1 MAEDLTLFQSARP
14 RPHRREILQVGFSGF
29 LGLGL
34 HHVVGATRLAA
45 ALSERERGRVKSV
58 IFVFLTGA
66 PSHQDMWDLKPE
78 APVGIR
84 GEFEPIDTN
93 VSGVQISE
101 HLPRLS
107 KLADKYAIIRS
118 MTHSLPSHE
127 HGTHRML
134 TGINKEPPGSTHMVS
149 RNDWPC
155 YASGLQYLRPRPDG
169 LPSGVMLPTY
179 LNNGYGFCGQNAGF
193 LGGDYDPWHVTKNPN
208 DKNFRIEELELS
220 PGLTVE
226 RLDSRRDL
234 LQSIDAQRRALE
246 ETAIVRDMSQRM
258 KQAHNVLTGNSRF
271 QEAFDMDREPVEM
284 RDRYGRHLFGQSL
297 LLSRRLVEAGIPI
310 VQANMGSMNHW
321 DLHTQ
326 NFKRLKGERLPP
338 FDQGMSALITDLD
351 ERGLLEQTLIVATGE
366 FGRTPQINANAGR
379 DHWSRVF
386 SAVFFGGGISGGQV
400 IGASDAMASDP
411 ATRGW
416 YPADFGA
423 TIYSALGIDVESLVI
438 DRLNRPHQLNA
449 GTVISPL
456 YA

>member
-1 MAEDLTLFQSARP
+1 MAKGSP
-14 RPHRREILQVGFSGF
+14 RLPTASPNRREMLQVGFSSF

-34 HHVVGATRLAA
+34 HQLVGGERSASAA
-45 ALSERERGRVKSV
+45 SENSQSGVKSV

-78 APVGIR
+78 APDGIR
-84 GEFEPIDTN
+84 GEFQPIDTN
-93 VSGVQISE
+93 VPGVQISE
-101 HLPRLS
+101 HLPL
-107 KLADKYAIIRS
+107 LAQQADKYAIIRS

-134 TGINKEPPGSTHMVS
+134 TGINQEPPGSTHMVS
-149 RNDWPC
+149 RQDWPC
-155 YASGLQYLRPRPDG
+155 YASGMQYLRPRPDG

-179 LNNGYGFCGQNAGF
+179 LNNGYGFCGQHAGF
-193 LGGDYDPWHVTKNPN
+193 LGGDYDPWHITKNPN
-208 DKNFRIEELELS
+208 DKNFSIDELKLS

-226 RLDSRRDL
+226 RIGGRQSL
-234 LQSIDAQRRALE
+234 LNSIDAQQQTLDQNAS
-246 ETAIVRDMSQRM
+246 VRDMSQRM
-258 KQAHNVLTGNSRF
+258 KQAHNLLVGNNRF
-271 QEAFDMDREPVEM
+271 REAFEMDSESPEM

-321 DLHTQ
+321 DTHNQ
-326 NFKRLKGERLPP
+326 NFKRLKESHLPP
-338 FDQGMSALITDLD
+338 FDQGMTALITDLE
-351 ERGLLEQTLIVATGE
+351 ERGLLDQTLIVATGE
-366 FGRTPQINANAGR
+366 FGRTPQINPTAGR

-386 SAVFFGGGISGGQV
+386 SAVFFGGGIRGGQV
-400 IGASDAMASDP
+400 IGSSDAMASDP
-411 ATRGW
+411 ITRGW

-423 TIYSALGIDVESLVI
+423 TIYSALGIDPTSLII

-449 GTVISPL
+449 GNVIKPL